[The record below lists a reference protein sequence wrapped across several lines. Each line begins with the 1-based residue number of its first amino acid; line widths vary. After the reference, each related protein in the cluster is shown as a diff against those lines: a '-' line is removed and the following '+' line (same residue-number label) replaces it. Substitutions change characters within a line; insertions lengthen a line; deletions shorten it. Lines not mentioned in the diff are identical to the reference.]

1 MSNSALSQSA
11 FTTALAIQMHLQ
23 IDTDLIIP
31 TAIQHMSSSQ
41 SMQPNINRFWP
52 GIFQVDV
59 KQLFTRSQNWI
70 NWGIGFKLRTQL
82 IEMHKISKDFCNFQT
97 FQCEQ
102 LLERFTV
109 VSLSVRLWKRISFW
123 HLNSPTRFKCYNSAQ
138 FMSAFVIDYLKI
150 IAIPRR
156 PNLILF
162 NHLNPAFQICTTAG
176 KRKNMLIIQNWLLC
190 SCRFHCYYN
199 STSRAARGGGGSF
212 KNRKRIGEIGCCESR
227 MTKRKH

>member
-1 MSNSALSQSA
+1 
-11 FTTALAIQMHLQ
+11 MHLQ

-70 NWGIGFKLRTQL
+70 NWGIGFKLRTEL
-82 IEMHKISKDFCNFQT
+82 IEMHKISKDFCNFPT

-138 FMSAFVIDYLKI
+138 FMSAVVIDYLKI

-162 NHLNPAFQICTTAG
+162 NHLNPAFQICTTAR
-176 KRKNMLIIQNWLLC
+176 KRKTCRLYKTGCYTVVAFIDITILLVLCC
-190 SCRFHCYYN
+190 SFVAQAPHDL
-199 STSRAARGGGGSF
+199 
-212 KNRKRIGEIGCCESR
+212 
-227 MTKRKH
+227 KHSLGVKFIEPVLVH

>member
-70 NWGIGFKLRTQL
+70 NWGIGFKLRTGL

-109 VSLSVRLWKRISFW
+109 LSLSVRLWKRISFW
-123 HLNSPTRFKCYNSAQ
+123 HLNNPTRFKCYNSAQ
-138 FMSAFVIDYLKI
+138 FMSAFVNNYFKII

-176 KRKNMLIIQNWLLC
+176 KKKHADYTKLVVIQLSLSLLLQ
-190 SCRFHCYYN
+190 FY
-199 STSRAARGGGGSF
+199 
-212 KNRKRIGEIGCCESR
+212 
-227 MTKRKH
+227 